1 MVAEGIG
8 GQASGA
14 VARRRRATLL
24 VQYIPKDTKWT
35 GLMSSLPPSS
45 QLHIRIL
52 FDDKLKRNLT
62 TELKEG
68 DLPEQL
74 TKDLVTN
81 GLVNEVG
88 GA

>member
-1 MVAEGIG
+1 MTTGSGPG
-8 GQASGA
+8 GRGG
-14 VARRRRATLL
+14 T
-24 VQYIPKDTKWT
+24 W
-35 GLMSSLPPSS
+35 GN
-45 QLHIRIL
+45 IRIL

-74 TKDLVTN
+74 AKDLVTN

-88 GA
+88 GE

>member
-1 MVAEGIG
+1 MDWSDV
-8 GQASGA
+8 
-14 VARRRRATLL
+14 LF
-24 VQYIPKDTKWT
+24 P
-35 GLMSSLPPSS
+35 SLPSPPP

-74 TKDLVTN
+74 AKDLVTN
-81 GLVNEVG
+81 GLVIEVG

>member
-1 MVAEGIG
+1 MTTASSPEGRG
-8 GQASGA
+8 GTWG
-14 VARRRRATLL
+14 
-24 VQYIPKDTKWT
+24 K
-35 GLMSSLPPSS
+35 
-45 QLHIRIL
+45 IRIL
-52 FDDKLKRNLT
+52 FDDKLKMNFT

-88 GA
+88 GAEWHGAGGGWG